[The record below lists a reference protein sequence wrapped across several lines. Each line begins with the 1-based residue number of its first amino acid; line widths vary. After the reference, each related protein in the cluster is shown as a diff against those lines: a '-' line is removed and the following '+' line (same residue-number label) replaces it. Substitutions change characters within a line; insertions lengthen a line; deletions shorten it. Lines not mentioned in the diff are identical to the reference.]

1 MTVGSRPRR
10 LSKGELESI
19 HKSLIEVTRKQR
31 GSDTPVDVAMPDGI
45 GFWDAVSQL
54 LQNME
59 TELSETVREEG
70 MTAKAQLLSR
80 RLGVARTCIRDLTR
94 IRLAS
99 FTRHA
104 ITSNLLNSVNKD
116 SRESIGLPSLDWNKH
131 DPSERVFYNGLKDL
145 TEIYKASTSWSNML
159 GHTQSI
165 GVVTAVSETLRDYS
179 DDQEQESVA
188 NRVALKEERWE
199 EPDYDEEDRIREI
212 DGYPEHASSPS
223 ESRSMEEQ
231 TSEKSGNLLRIKVLK
246 DVEDPILMAD
256 GSEVVLTKGDIE
268 TCPSLIAEVLIEA
281 GLAESAPI

>member
-188 NRVALKEERWE
+188 NRVALNEERWE
-199 EPDYDEEDRIREI
+199 EPDYDEEDRIREM
-212 DGYPEHASSPS
+212 DDYPEHASSPS

>member
-199 EPDYDEEDRIREI
+199 EPDYDEEDRIREM
-212 DGYPEHASSPS
+212 DDYPEHASSPS

>member
-1 MTVGSRPRR
+1 MAVDSEPRR

-31 GSDTPVDVAMPDGI
+31 GSDTPVDVAIPDGI
-45 GFWDAVSQL
+45 GFWDAVGQL

-199 EPDYDEEDRIREI
+199 EPDYDEEDRIREM
-212 DGYPEHASSPS
+212 DDYPEHASSPS
-223 ESRSMEEQ
+223 ESRSVEEQ

>member
-199 EPDYDEEDRIREI
+199 EPDYDEEDRIREM
-212 DGYPEHASSPS
+212 DDYPEHASSPS
-223 ESRSMEEQ
+223 ESRSVEEQ

>member
-179 DDQEQESVA
+179 DDQEQESVPK
-188 NRVALKEERWE
+188 RVALREEEWE
-199 EPDYDEEDRIREI
+199 EPDYDEEDRIREM
-212 DGYPEHASSPS
+212 DDYPEHASSPS

>member
-179 DDQEQESVA
+179 GDQEQESVA
-188 NRVALKEERWE
+188 NRVALNEERWE
-199 EPDYDEEDRIREI
+199 EPDYDEEDRIREM
-212 DGYPEHASSPS
+212 DDYPEHASSPS
-223 ESRSMEEQ
+223 ESRSVEEQ

>member
-179 DDQEQESVA
+179 GDQEQESVA
-188 NRVALKEERWE
+188 NRVALNEERWE
-199 EPDYDEEDRIREI
+199 EPDYDEEDRIREM
-212 DGYPEHASSPS
+212 DDYPEHASSPS